1 LRDFKV
7 YSISANH
14 FFFPFFFFF
23 LAILKNGFESICDL
37 GNSIPSL
44 NYLSNS
50 AQLHYF
56 SSGWMIA
63 FLKLSNGVNSLY
75 LANFSFNLWISYKYY
90 DLWSRRLLSS
100 RTAEN
105 GFRVDV
111 TSMTSVFALLRS
123 NTDMLCSALIVSL
136 MIGSLCKYEP
146 YYLRVSFSLALFIV
160 CSTRMMPNEPYCRAY
175 CLAFVT
181 LVNVLIDWIFLESS
195 DLNRHLLPAHWVM
208 KPALI

>member
-1 LRDFKV
+1 
-7 YSISANH
+7 
-14 FFFPFFFFF
+14 
-23 LAILKNGFESICDL
+23 
-37 GNSIPSL
+37 
-44 NYLSNS
+44 
-50 AQLHYF
+50 
-56 SSGWMIA
+56 MIA

-90 DLWSRRLLSS
+90 DLWSNRLLSS

-208 KPALI
+208 KPALISSIRFCYSFQFCVWVYRWSAVIYPSVLSLFCLSLRNIFTKGSNLPRFYFSYSS